1 MTPDYVTAETC
12 SSNTGQ
18 ILEKLESIDKRL
30 FRDNGTLSI
39 QTRIDRHEQVIRA
52 LLWAVSVVGGA
63 ILVSAVSIVVML
75 VRYALTHGG

>member
-1 MTPDYVTAETC
+1 MPQDYVTTQIC
-12 SSNTGQ
+12 SDNTGQ

-75 VRYALTHGG
+75 VRYVLTHGG

>member
-1 MTPDYVTAETC
+1 MQDYITTAQC
-12 SSNTGQ
+12 SENTGK

-30 FRDNGTLSI
+30 FRDNGTISI

-63 ILVSAVSIVVML
+63 ILVSAVSVVVML
-75 VRYALTHGG
+75 VRYVLTHGG

>member
-1 MTPDYVTAETC
+1 MQQGYVTTETC
-12 SSNTGQ
+12 SDNTGK

-75 VRYALTHGG
+75 VRYVLTHGG